1 MSSPTKEIYVIPVVT
16 DEGEKFNV
24 NKEAESLIFAAL
36 KIYRVLNSLHA
47 VDMELLEPML
57 SDQDKTKL
65 ALQREK
71 DLTEQKL
78 QALYKT
84 QYAVL
89 NGPWSAAVSRQKMKP
104 LNEQARQLNVKIS
117 ELEAE
122 IWS

>member
-1 MSSPTKEIYVIPVVT
+1 MSIFVIPVVT
-16 DEGEKFNV
+16 DEGEKFTI
-24 NKEAESLIFAAL
+24 NKEAESLIFATL
-36 KIYRVLNSLHA
+36 NIYRVLNSLHA
-47 VDMELLEPML
+47 VNMELLEPQL
-57 SDQDKTKL
+57 SDQDKAKL

-78 QALYKT
+78 QALHKT

-89 NGPWSAAVSRQKMKP
+89 NGPWSAAISRQKMKP
-104 LNEQARQLNVKIS
+104 LNEQARQLKAKIS

>member
-1 MSSPTKEIYVIPVVT
+1 MSSPTKEVYVIPVVT
-16 DEGEKFNV
+16 DEGEKFTI

-36 KIYRVLNSLHA
+36 EIYRVLNSLHA
-47 VDMELLEPML
+47 VDMELLEPQL
-57 SDQDKTKL
+57 SDQDKAKL

-71 DLTEQKL
+71 DLTEKRL
-78 QALYKT
+78 KDLYKT
-84 QYAVL
+84 QYSVL